1 MKQLLLWMT
10 LFLSFSCSSHSQER
24 RDSFTSTSPAD
35 TLPAPLSVSPADTLP
50 AVSLLSD
57 TLRLLFVGDLMQH
70 QGQID
75 AARTARGYDYS
86 ACFAYVK
93 EVISQAD
100 FAVANLEVTL
110 GGKPYRG
117 YPAFSAPDEYLT
129 AIHDAGFNVL
139 LTANNHCLDRG
150 RKGLE
155 RTLRLIDSLHIPAAG
170 TYTDI
175 EDRRTRYP
183 LLLEKKGFRIALLN
197 YTYGTN
203 GIPVPSPAV
212 VNLID
217 TTVIAQ
223 DIEKA
228 RQLHPDVLLAC
239 MHWGVEYQ
247 SLPGKEQQ
255 KLAQWLFAKGVDHII
270 GAHPHVVQ
278 PIEVHTDSLTRQKR
292 LVAYSLG
299 NFISNMSARRTDGGL
314 MLQMEFVKN
323 EAEEERTSLKGEKE
337 RTSLKGEEERTNLK
351 GEKERKEEEK
361 KSREEEKRGAQLKK
375 CEYYLVWTDRPI
387 HSKKKN
393 HQILPINFPADSL
406 TVNSRNLLNL
416 FTKDTRKLLD
426 KENKGIKEQFF
437 YEKNSKKFGD

>member
-35 TLPAPLSVSPADTLP
+35 TLPAPLSVSTADTLP

-155 RTLRLIDSLHIPAAG
+155 RSLRRIDSLHIPAAG

-323 EAEEERTSLKGEKE
+323 GA
-337 RTSLKGEEERTNLK
+337 
-351 GEKERKEEEK
+351 
-361 KSREEEKRGAQLKK
+361 EEEKRGAQLKK

-406 TVNSRNLLNL
+406 TVNSHNLLNL

-426 KENKGIKEQFF
+426 KENKGIEEQFF

>member
-10 LFLSFSCSSHSQER
+10 LFLSFSCSSHSQEG

-35 TLPAPLSVSPADTLP
+35 TQPVPLSVSPADTLP

-323 EAEEERTSLKGEKE
+323 GAEK
-337 RTSLKGEEERTNLK
+337 
-351 GEKERKEEEK
+351 EK

-406 TVNSRNLLNL
+406 TINSRNLLNL

-426 KENKGIKEQFF
+426 KENKGIDEQFF

>member
-24 RDSFTSTSPAD
+24 RDSFTST
-35 TLPAPLSVSPADTLP
+35 SPADTLP

-323 EAEEERTSLKGEKE
+323 GAEEERTSLKGEKGRKE
-337 RTSLKGEEERTNLK
+337 
-351 GEKERKEEEK
+351 GEKERKEKEK
-361 KSREEEKRGAQLKK
+361 KSREEEKSGAQLKK

-426 KENKGIKEQFF
+426 KENKGIEEQFF

>member
-10 LFLSFSCSSHSQER
+10 LFLSFSCSSHSQEG

-35 TLPAPLSVSPADTLP
+35 TQPVPLSVSPADTLP

-255 KLAQWLFAKGVDHII
+255 KLAQWLFAKRVDHII

-337 RTSLKGEEERTNLK
+337 RTSLK

>member
-10 LFLSFSCSSHSQER
+10 LFLSFSCSSHSQEG
-24 RDSFTSTSPAD
+24 RDSFTST
-35 TLPAPLSVSPADTLP
+35 SPADTLP

-323 EAEEERTSLKGEKE
+323 GAEKERTSLKGEKE
-337 RTSLKGEEERTNLK
+337 RTSLK

-426 KENKGIKEQFF
+426 KENKGIEEQFF

>member
-35 TLPAPLSVSPADTLP
+35 TQPVPLSVSPADTLP

-323 EAEEERTSLKGEKE
+323 GAEEERTSLKGEK
-337 RTSLKGEEERTNLK
+337 GRTNLK
-351 GEKERKEEEK
+351 EEKERKEEEK

-426 KENKGIKEQFF
+426 KENKGIEEQFF

>member
-10 LFLSFSCSSHSQER
+10 LFLSFSCSSLSQER

-35 TLPAPLSVSPADTLP
+35 TLPAPLSVSTADTLP

-155 RTLRLIDSLHIPAAG
+155 RTLRRIDSLHIPAAG

-323 EAEEERTSLKGEKE
+323 GA
-337 RTSLKGEEERTNLK
+337 
-351 GEKERKEEEK
+351 
-361 KSREEEKRGAQLKK
+361 EEEKRGAQLKE

-426 KENKGIKEQFF
+426 KENKGIEEQIF

>member
-10 LFLSFSCSSHSQER
+10 LFLSFSCSSHSQEG

-323 EAEEERTSLKGEKE
+323 GAEK
-337 RTSLKGEEERTNLK
+337 
-351 GEKERKEEEK
+351 EK

-406 TVNSRNLLNL
+406 TINSRNLLNL

-426 KENKGIKEQFF
+426 KENKGIEEQFF

>member
-10 LFLSFSCSSHSQER
+10 LFLSFSCSSHSQEG

-337 RTSLKGEEERTNLK
+337 RTSLKGE
-351 GEKERKEEEK
+351 KERKEEEK

-406 TVNSRNLLNL
+406 TINSRNLLNL

-426 KENKGIKEQFF
+426 KENKGIEEQFF

>member
-323 EAEEERTSLKGEKE
+323 GAEK
-337 RTSLKGEEERTNLK
+337 
-351 GEKERKEEEK
+351 EK

-426 KENKGIKEQFF
+426 KENKGIEEQFF

>member
-10 LFLSFSCSSHSQER
+10 LFLSFSCSSHPQEG

-35 TLPAPLSVSPADTLP
+35 TQPVPLSVSPADTLP

-183 LLLEKKGFRIALLN
+183 LLFEKKGFRIALLN

-323 EAEEERTSLKGEKE
+323 GAEKE
-337 RTSLKGEEERTNLK
+337 RTSLKGEKERTNLK

-361 KSREEEKRGAQLKK
+361 KSRKEEKRGAQLKK

-406 TVNSRNLLNL
+406 TINSRNLLNL

-426 KENKGIKEQFF
+426 KENKGIEEQFF

>member
-10 LFLSFSCSSHSQER
+10 LFLSFSCSSHSQEG

-35 TLPAPLSVSPADTLP
+35 TQPVPLSVSPADTLP

-323 EAEEERTSLKGEKE
+323 GAEKERTSLKGEKE
-337 RTSLKGEEERTNLK
+337 RTSLK

-426 KENKGIKEQFF
+426 KENKGIEEQFF

>member
-10 LFLSFSCSSHSQER
+10 LFLSFSCSSHSQEG

-323 EAEEERTSLKGEKE
+323 GAEK
-337 RTSLKGEEERTNLK
+337 
-351 GEKERKEEEK
+351 EK

-406 TVNSRNLLNL
+406 TINSRNLLNL

>member
-10 LFLSFSCSSHSQER
+10 LFLSFSCSSHSQEG

-129 AIHDAGFNVL
+129 AIHNAGFNVL

-337 RTSLKGEEERTNLK
+337 RTSLKGE
-351 GEKERKEEEK
+351 KERKEEEK
-361 KSREEEKRGAQLKK
+361 KSREEEKSGAQLKK

-406 TVNSRNLLNL
+406 TINSRNLLNL

-426 KENKGIKEQFF
+426 KENKGIDEQFF

>member
-10 LFLSFSCSSHSQER
+10 LFLSFSCSSHSQEG

-323 EAEEERTSLKGEKE
+323 GAEK
-337 RTSLKGEEERTNLK
+337 
-351 GEKERKEEEK
+351 EK

-406 TVNSRNLLNL
+406 TINSRNLLNL

-426 KENKGIKEQFF
+426 KENKGIDEQFF

>member
-10 LFLSFSCSSHSQER
+10 LFLSFSCSSHSQEG

-86 ACFAYVK
+86 ACFSYVK

-337 RTSLKGEEERTNLK
+337 RTSLKGE
-351 GEKERKEEEK
+351 KERKEEEK
-361 KSREEEKRGAQLKK
+361 KSREEEKSGAQLKK

-406 TVNSRNLLNL
+406 TINSRNLLNL

-426 KENKGIKEQFF
+426 KENKGIEEQFF

>member
-10 LFLSFSCSSHSQER
+10 LFLSFSCSSHPQEG

-35 TLPAPLSVSPADTLP
+35 TQPVPLSVSPADTLP

-323 EAEEERTSLKGEKE
+323 GAEKE
-337 RTSLKGEEERTNLK
+337 RTSLKGEKERTNLK

-361 KSREEEKRGAQLKK
+361 KSRKEEKRGAQLKK

-406 TVNSRNLLNL
+406 TINSRNLLNL

-426 KENKGIKEQFF
+426 KENKGIEEQFF

>member
-337 RTSLKGEEERTNLK
+337 RTSLKGE
-351 GEKERKEEEK
+351 KERKEEEK

-406 TVNSRNLLNL
+406 TINSRNLLNL

-426 KENKGIKEQFF
+426 KENKGIEEQFF

>member
-35 TLPAPLSVSPADTLP
+35 TLTAPVSVSPAYTLP
-50 AVSLLSD
+50 ADSLLSD

-75 AARTARGYDYS
+75 AARTARGYDYTD
-86 ACFAYVK
+86 CFAYVK

-323 EAEEERTSLKGEKE
+323 GAEKE
-337 RTSLKGEEERTNLK
+337 RTSLKGEEERTSLKGEKKRTNLK

-426 KENKGIKEQFF
+426 KENKGIEEQFF

>member
-129 AIHDAGFNVL
+129 AIHNAGFNVL

-337 RTSLKGEEERTNLK
+337 RTSLKGE
-351 GEKERKEEEK
+351 KERKEEEK

-406 TVNSRNLLNL
+406 TINSRNLLNL

-426 KENKGIKEQFF
+426 KENKGIEEQFF

>member
-10 LFLSFSCSSHSQER
+10 LFLSFSCSSHSQEG

-337 RTSLKGEEERTNLK
+337 RTNLKGEKERTSLK

-361 KSREEEKRGAQLKK
+361 SGAQLKK

-426 KENKGIKEQFF
+426 KENKGIEEQFF

>member
-10 LFLSFSCSSHSQER
+10 LFLSFSCSSHSQEG

-35 TLPAPLSVSPADTLP
+35 TQPVPLSVSPADTLP

-337 RTSLKGEEERTNLK
+337 RTSLKGE
-351 GEKERKEEEK
+351 KERKEEEK

-406 TVNSRNLLNL
+406 TINSRNLLNL

-437 YEKNSKKFGD
+437 YKKNSKKFGD

>member
-10 LFLSFSCSSHSQER
+10 LFLSFSCSSHSQEG

-35 TLPAPLSVSPADTLP
+35 TQPAPLSVSPADTLP

-323 EAEEERTSLKGEKE
+323 GAEKERTSLKGEKERTNLKGEKE
-337 RTSLKGEEERTNLK
+337 RTSLKGE
-351 GEKERKEEEK
+351 KERKEEEK
-361 KSREEEKRGAQLKK
+361 SGAQLKK

-426 KENKGIKEQFF
+426 KENKGIEEQFF

>member
-10 LFLSFSCSSHSQER
+10 LFLSFSCSSHSQEG

-337 RTSLKGEEERTNLK
+337 RTSLKGE
-351 GEKERKEEEK
+351 KERKEEEK

-426 KENKGIKEQFF
+426 KENKGIEEQFF

>member
-255 KLAQWLFAKGVDHII
+255 KLAQWLFAKRVDHII

-337 RTSLKGEEERTNLK
+337 RTSLKGE
-351 GEKERKEEEK
+351 KERKEEEK
-361 KSREEEKRGAQLKK
+361 KSRKEEKRGAQLKK

-426 KENKGIKEQFF
+426 KENKGIEEQFF

>member
-10 LFLSFSCSSHSQER
+10 LFLSFSCSSHPQEG

-35 TLPAPLSVSPADTLP
+35 TQPAPLSVSPADTLP

-323 EAEEERTSLKGEKE
+323 GAEKE
-337 RTSLKGEEERTNLK
+337 RTSLKGEKERTNLK

-361 KSREEEKRGAQLKK
+361 KSRKEEKRGAQLKK

-406 TVNSRNLLNL
+406 TINSRNLLNL

-426 KENKGIKEQFF
+426 KENKGIEEQFF

>member
-10 LFLSFSCSSHSQER
+10 LFLSFSCSSHSQEG

-35 TLPAPLSVSPADTLP
+35 TQPVPLSVSPADTLP

-323 EAEEERTSLKGEKE
+323 GAEEERTSLKGEK
-337 RTSLKGEEERTNLK
+337 ERTNLK

-361 KSREEEKRGAQLKK
+361 KSREEEKRGTQLKK

-426 KENKGIKEQFF
+426 KENKGIEEQFF

>member
-337 RTSLKGEEERTNLK
+337 RTSLKGE
-351 GEKERKEEEK
+351 KERKEEEK

>member
-1 MKQLLLWMT
+1 MT

-35 TLPAPLSVSPADTLP
+35 TQPAPLSVSPADTLP

-255 KLAQWLFAKGVDHII
+255 KLAQWLFAKRVDHII

-337 RTSLKGEEERTNLK
+337 RTSLK

-426 KENKGIKEQFF
+426 KENKGIEEQFF

>member
-10 LFLSFSCSSHSQER
+10 LFLSFSCSSHSQEG

-35 TLPAPLSVSPADTLP
+35 TQPAPLSVSPADTLP

-110 GGKPYRG
+110 GEKPYRG

-155 RTLRLIDSLHIPAAG
+155 RTLRLIDSLHIPVAG

-323 EAEEERTSLKGEKE
+323 GAEKERTSLKGEKE
-337 RTSLKGEEERTNLK
+337 RTSLK

-426 KENKGIKEQFF
+426 KENKGIEEQFF

>member
-10 LFLSFSCSSHSQER
+10 LFLSFSCSSHSQEG

-337 RTSLKGEEERTNLK
+337 RTSLKGE
-351 GEKERKEEEK
+351 KERKEEEK

>member
-129 AIHDAGFNVL
+129 AIHNAGFNVL

-323 EAEEERTSLKGEKE
+323 GAEK
-337 RTSLKGEEERTNLK
+337 
-351 GEKERKEEEK
+351 EK

-406 TVNSRNLLNL
+406 TINSRNLLNL

-426 KENKGIKEQFF
+426 KENKGIEEQFF

>member
-10 LFLSFSCSSHSQER
+10 LFLSFSCSSQSQER

-35 TLPAPLSVSPADTLP
+35 TQPVPLSVSPADTLP

-129 AIHDAGFNVL
+129 AIHDTGFNVL

-323 EAEEERTSLKGEKE
+323 GTEEERTSLKGEK
-337 RTSLKGEEERTNLK
+337 G
-351 GEKERKEEEK
+351 RKEEEK

-406 TVNSRNLLNL
+406 TINSRNLLNL
-416 FTKDTRKLLD
+416 FTKDTRKFLD
-426 KENKGIKEQFF
+426 KENKGIEEQFF

>member
-10 LFLSFSCSSHSQER
+10 LFLSFSCSSHSQEG

-323 EAEEERTSLKGEKE
+323 GTEEERTRLKGEKE
-337 RTSLKGEEERTNLK
+337 RTNLKGVKERTSLK

-361 KSREEEKRGAQLKK
+361 SGAQLKK

-426 KENKGIKEQFF
+426 KENKGIEEQFF

>member
-1 MKQLLLWMT
+1 M
-10 LFLSFSCSSHSQER
+10 
-24 RDSFTSTSPAD
+24 
-35 TLPAPLSVSPADTLP
+35 
-50 AVSLLSD
+50 
-57 TLRLLFVGDLMQH
+57 
-70 QGQID
+70 
-75 AARTARGYDYS
+75 
-86 ACFAYVK
+86 
-93 EVISQAD
+93 
-100 FAVANLEVTL
+100 
-110 GGKPYRG
+110 
-117 YPAFSAPDEYLT
+117 
-129 AIHDAGFNVL
+129 L

-323 EAEEERTSLKGEKE
+323 GAEEERTS
-337 RTSLKGEEERTNLK
+337 LK

-361 KSREEEKRGAQLKK
+361 KSREEEKSGAQLKK

-406 TVNSRNLLNL
+406 TINSRNLLNL

-426 KENKGIKEQFF
+426 KENKGIEEQFF

>member
-10 LFLSFSCSSHSQER
+10 LFLSFSCSSHSQEG

-35 TLPAPLSVSPADTLP
+35 TQPVPLSVSPADTLP

-323 EAEEERTSLKGEKE
+323 GAEKE
-337 RTSLKGEEERTNLK
+337 RTSLKGETERTNLK
-351 GEKERKEEEK
+351 GGKERKEEEK

-416 FTKDTRKLLD
+416 FTKDTRKFLD
-426 KENKGIKEQFF
+426 KENKGIDEQFF

>member
-10 LFLSFSCSSHSQER
+10 LFLSFSCSSHPQEG

-35 TLPAPLSVSPADTLP
+35 TQPVPLSVSPADTLP

-86 ACFAYVK
+86 ACFPYVK

-183 LLLEKKGFRIALLN
+183 LLFEKKGFRIALLN

-323 EAEEERTSLKGEKE
+323 GAEKE
-337 RTSLKGEEERTNLK
+337 RTSLKGEKERTNLK

-361 KSREEEKRGAQLKK
+361 KSRKEEKRGAQLKK

-406 TVNSRNLLNL
+406 TINSRNLLNL

-426 KENKGIKEQFF
+426 KENKGIEEQFF

>member
-35 TLPAPLSVSPADTLP
+35 TMPAPLSVSPADTMP

-323 EAEEERTSLKGEKE
+323 EAEKE

-406 TVNSRNLLNL
+406 TINSRNLLNL

-426 KENKGIKEQFF
+426 KENKGIEEQFF

>member
-10 LFLSFSCSSHSQER
+10 LFLSFSCSSHSQEG

-323 EAEEERTSLKGEKE
+323 GAEKERTSLKGEKE
-337 RTSLKGEEERTNLK
+337 RTSLK

-361 KSREEEKRGAQLKK
+361 KSREEEKSGAQLKK

-406 TVNSRNLLNL
+406 TINSRNLLNL

-426 KENKGIKEQFF
+426 KENKGIEEQFF

>member
-10 LFLSFSCSSHSQER
+10 LFLSFSCSSHSQEG

-35 TLPAPLSVSPADTLP
+35 TQPAPLSVSPADTLP

-323 EAEEERTSLKGEKE
+323 GAEK
-337 RTSLKGEEERTNLK
+337 
-351 GEKERKEEEK
+351 EK
-361 KSREEEKRGAQLKK
+361 KSREEEKSGAQLKK

-406 TVNSRNLLNL
+406 TINSRNLLNL

-426 KENKGIKEQFF
+426 KENKGIEEQFF